1 MVDTPVQSS
10 SQGVDTQAL
19 WERTKHLGAELGHR
33 MGQDQVVRMAA
44 ALSYTSSLALVP
56 MLAVVVSVLAGF
68 PAFADLK
75 ETVQVFIVNN
85 LVPDA
90 GAAARDQLNNF
101 VGATG
106 GLSVFGMAGILVTAI
121 LLLLTIET
129 AFNRIFRVQRA
140 RPLVARLVMYWTVL
154 TLGPLLLG
162 MSLSLRGYFAVLQ
175 PMMDST
181 GLSGASVLLV
191 DVTPFALTVVAFM
204 LFYVM
209 VPYRSVSLK
218 DAAIGALAA
227 TVLLQILRKSF
238 GVFIVSS
245 ETYGTIYGAVA
256 VVPVFLVWMYMSWL
270 MILIGAVVTASLPA
284 WRRQATTLGSEDPV
298 SVLQMSLELL
308 SHIRGHEAPGK
319 GVPNQALMDHV
330 MGAEAAATTALE
342 KLSEAGFVAHTDEN
356 TWVVTRP
363 LEKTS
368 LYDLFIDLE
377 LPLSRSFLEQVQSG
391 EEGAAMR
398 ALTAGYDGL
407 KAALNVPLSDIDE
420 AQDKVS

>member
-1 MVDTPVQSS
+1 MVDTPA
-10 SQGVDTQAL
+10 SQPSEGLDTQAI
-19 WERTKHLGAELGHR
+19 WDRAKHLGSELARR

-106 GLSVFGMAGILVTAI
+106 GLSVFGMAGILVTAV

-162 MSLSLRGYFAVLQ
+162 MSLSLRGYFTVLQ

-181 GLSGASVLLV
+181 GLSGASVLLA
-191 DVTPFALTVVAFM
+191 DVTPFMLTVVAFM

-218 DAAIGALAA
+218 DAAIGALTA
-227 TVLLQILRKSF
+227 TILLQILRRSF

-245 ETYGTIYGAVA
+245 DTYGTIYGAVA
-256 VVPVFLVWMYMSWL
+256 VVPVFLVWMYLSWL

-284 WRRQATTLGSEDPV
+284 WRRSATSLGSDDPV

-308 SHIRGHEAPGK
+308 DHIRSREAPGK

-342 KLSEAGFVAHTDEN
+342 KLSEAGYVAHTDEN

-363 LEKTS
+363 LEQVK
-368 LYDLFIDLE
+368 LYDLLVDLE
-377 LPLSRSFLEQVQSG
+377 LPLSRDFLDHVKAQQ
-391 EEGAAMR
+391 EGQALQ
-398 ALTAGYDGL
+398 ALTAGYSSL
-407 KAALNVPLSDIDE
+407 KTALDVPLSQLGKP
-420 AQDKVS
+420 AS